1 MTVEELS
8 ERIINGTFNEIYQDN
23 ASLGD
28 EFAHYGVLGMK
39 WGVRK
44 DRQRKGETDQQ
55 YKERLDRQSRE
66 RQAEADLKARSKEQ
80 KRQLKAQEKDKRR
93 TLKSQERIEKAR
105 LKSQLST
112 TKANLKAQEKQRR
125 EVQKQYEKQE
135 AQKRKDAAK
144 QKSKKT
150 SKKEVTPVSMMSDE
164 DLRAAI
170 NRINME
176 KQYKEATKRKPG
188 ILSKT
193 AKAVIVP
200 VGLAIVKGQLTKMA
214 NEQINTLS
222 EKHKMKKAEKMAGKV
237 GEVVSDASK
246 TLTANFDLGK
256 SIIDNRSYGS
266 TTSDLFNT
274 LYKDLEKNR

>member
-8 ERIINGTFNEIYQDN
+8 ERIINGTFSEFSQDN
-23 ASLGD
+23 TSD
-28 EFAHYGVLGMK
+28 NEFAHYGVLGMK

-55 YKERLDRQSRE
+55 YKDRLDRQSRE
-66 RQAEADLKARSKEQ
+66 RQAEADRKARSKDQ
-80 KRQLKAQEKDKRR
+80 KRQLKAQEKDKKRM
-93 TLKSQERIEKAR
+93 LKSQERIEKAR
-105 LKSQLST
+105 LKSQLNT
-112 TKANLKAQEKQRR
+112 TKANLKAQEKQRK

-135 AQKRKDAAK
+135 EQKRKEAAK

-150 SKKEVTPVSMMSDE
+150 SKKEAIPVSMMSDE

-176 KQYKEATKRKPG
+176 KQYKDATKKKPG

-193 AKAVIVP
+193 AKAVVVP
-200 VGLAIVKGQLTKMA
+200 VGLAVVKGQLTKMA
-214 NEQINTLS
+214 NEQISTLS
-222 EKHKMKKAEKMAGKV
+222 EKRKAKKMANKAAD
-237 GEVVSDASK
+237 VVSNASK
-246 TLTANFDLGK
+246 TLTENFDLGK

>member
-8 ERIINGTFNEIYQDN
+8 ERIINGTFSEFSQDN
-23 ASLGD
+23 TSDD

-55 YKERLDRQSRE
+55 YKDRLERQSRE
-66 RQAEADLKARSKEQ
+66 RQAEADRKARSKDQ

-93 TLKSQERIEKAR
+93 TLKSQERIEKAK

-112 TKANLKAQEKQRR
+112 TKANLKAQEKQRK
-125 EVQKQYEKQE
+125 EVQKQYERQE
-135 AQKRKDAAK
+135 EQKRKEAAK
-144 QKSKKT
+144 QKTKKT
-150 SKKEVTPVSMMSDE
+150 SKKEAVPVSMMSDE

-176 KQYKEATKRKPG
+176 KQYKDATKKKPG

-193 AKAVIVP
+193 AKNLIIP
-200 VGLAIVKGQLTKMA
+200 IGLAVVKGNITKIA
-214 NEQINTLS
+214 NQKVDEII
-222 EKHKMKKAEKMAGKV
+222 EDRKKRKEAEKAAKT
-237 GEVVSDASK
+237 VSDA
-246 TLTANFDLGK
+246 FDVGK
-256 SIIDNRSYGS
+256 SIINNRSYDTMMGNLY
-266 TTSDLFNT
+266 DT